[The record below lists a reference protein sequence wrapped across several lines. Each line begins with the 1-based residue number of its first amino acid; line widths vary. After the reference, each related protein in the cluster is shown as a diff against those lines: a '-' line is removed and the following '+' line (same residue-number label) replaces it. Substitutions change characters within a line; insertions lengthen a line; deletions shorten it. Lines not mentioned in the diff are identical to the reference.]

1 MPSYPRSLAILALSA
16 AVLGL
21 PATAAAKAARHHGK
35 HARHHAAAA
44 RHHAKAVAHR
54 APASVDGGAQYP
66 VSAVIPTRSTST
78 TSSPPNTGGT
88 IAGPLAGS
96 TEPTG
101 PTGPSG
107 AAGPTGPTGAGGGT
121 LAPSAPTGATGATG
135 PPGGPLAQILPDGLA
150 QAPADAPAAVQQAIA
165 AGNQLIGQPYL
176 YGGGHASFI
185 SIGYDCSGAVSFA
198 LHGANLLASPLDSS
212 AFELWGVNGAGQWIT
227 VYTNPQHAYVEIAGV
242 RLDTSR
248 AGDANGQTGPR
259 WRPLLSTHTGF
270 VARHPAGL

>member
-1 MPSYPRSLAILALSA
+1 MSPYPRWLAILALST

-21 PATAAAKAARHHGK
+21 PSTAGAKAARHHGK
-35 HARHHAAAA
+35 HSGHHAAAA

-66 VSAVIPTRSTST
+66 VSAVIPTRSTGT
-78 TSSPPNTGGT
+78 TSSAPNTGGT

-96 TEPTG
+96 TGPTG

-107 AAGPTGPTGAGGGT
+107 AAGPIGAGGGT
-121 LAPSAPTGATGATG
+121 LAASGPTGPTGVTG
-135 PPGGPLAQILPDGLA
+135 VPGFSVAQILPDGLA

-185 SIGYDCSGAVSFA
+185 SFGYDCSGAVSYA

-212 AFELWGVNGAGQWIT
+212 AFELWGVSGAGQWIT
-227 VYTNPQHAYVEIAGV
+227 VYTNPQHAYVEIAGI